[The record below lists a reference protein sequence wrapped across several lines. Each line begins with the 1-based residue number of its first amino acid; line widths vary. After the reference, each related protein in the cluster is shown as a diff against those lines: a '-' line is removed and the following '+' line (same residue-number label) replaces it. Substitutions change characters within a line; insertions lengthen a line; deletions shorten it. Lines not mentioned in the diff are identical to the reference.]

1 MARTAHAPAQTYDA
15 IVIGGGVI
23 GSSIAFHLARAGAG
37 KVALVERHTICA
49 GNTRR
54 SGAIVRMHYSND
66 PETRLALASLPY
78 FQHWDDL
85 VGGDCGF
92 TPTGFTILVGPE
104 NLERLQRNVAR
115 LRALGVQTS
124 VLGPD
129 DLREV
134 IPALQ
139 TAGVAAAAYEPA
151 SGYADA
157 VKTTEALAAAAQR
170 LGVDVL
176 EGTAVTGIETRGGRV
191 TAVLTADQRLEAPVV
206 VCAANTWA
214 PALLRTAGVELAV
227 TPRRAQVAYFQRPTA
242 YAGPHPVVLDT
253 TTALYT
259 RAQGTDQILGG
270 AADESGASPTDPDDN
285 DPAADHGFSEAVMGR
300 MGQRLP
306 TLSRMPLVRAEAG
319 MFDISPD
326 TRAILD
332 AAPGVTGLYI
342 AAGFSGTGFKKAPAV
357 GLGMAELITQGRASS
372 VDLTPFRFGR
382 FADGAAI
389 HGDDEYV
396 LPRSW
401 GHSF

>member
-1 MARTAHAPAQTYDA
+1 MARAARTYDA

-23 GSSIAFHLARAGAG
+23 GSSIAFHLARAGVG
-37 KVALVERHTICA
+37 RVALVERHTICA

-66 PETRLALASLPY
+66 PETRLALAGLPY
-78 FQHWDDL
+78 FQHWGEI

-92 TPTGFTILVGPE
+92 TPTGFALLVGPE
-104 NLERLQRNVAR
+104 NLERLHRNVAR
-115 LRALGVQTS
+115 LQALGVRTS
-124 VLGPD
+124 VLDPEA
-129 DLREV
+129 LRDMV
-134 IPALQ
+134 PSLQ
-139 TAGVAAAAYEPA
+139 TDGVAAAAYEPT

-157 VKTTEALAAAAQR
+157 IKTTQVLAAAARR
-170 LGVDVL
+170 LGVGVL
-176 EGTAVTGIETRGGRV
+176 EGTAVTNIETSSGRV
-191 TAVLTADQRLEAPVV
+191 TAVVTDADRLEAPNV

-227 TPRRAQVAYFQRPTA
+227 TTRRAQVAYFERPTG
-242 YAGPHPVVLDT
+242 YAGPHPVILDT

-259 RAQGTDQILGG
+259 RAHSHDQILGG
-270 AADESGASPTDPDDN
+270 AADESGVSPADPDAN
-285 DPAADHGFSEAVMGR
+285 DPAADEGFPEAVMGR

-319 MFDISPD
+319 MYDMSPD
-326 TRAILD
+326 TRAIID
-332 AAPGVTGLYI
+332 AVPSVDGLYV

-357 GLGMAELITQGRASS
+357 GLGMAELVTQGRASS
-372 VDLTPFRFGR
+372 VDLLPFRWSR
-382 FADGAAI
+382 FADDAAI